1 MDTFIDQGYLER
13 FSDPTHQPDQHQ
25 YNSYALTSHASAGS
39 APAQAYPWPENQ
51 VIVNPSLY
59 PSQLPL
65 DFDGV
70 GDTWSFPQHTQ
81 HSPVNTE
88 LPQQRHRSSSHLSVP
103 NIRLTLNDQAPDR
116 EGLDA
121 PHYPFTTGIY
131 DAAPSPPQ
139 ALQQQTLNRI
149 RVNTNLTNIDSMG
162 NFSPEKSPIL
172 QQNMSAQSS
181 HHKILS
187 PVSMGGQR
195 SSHSSLQEPRA
206 DSEARSTLPE
216 AIESSLSPR
225 RRHAYKHAE
234 NPPRNAQNK
243 MICKFIECANLTFER
258 KCEWRFVNS
267 LLSSLSNVWNK
278 LTNSQ
283 Q

>member
-1 MDTFIDQGYLER
+1 M
-13 FSDPTHQPDQHQ
+13 
-25 YNSYALTSHASAGS
+25 TSHASAES

-51 VIVNPSLY
+51 GIATPSLY
-59 PSQLPL
+59 PSQLPPNV
-65 DFDGV
+65 GRV
-70 GDTWSFPQHTQ
+70 GDTWPFPQHTQ

-88 LPQQRHRSSSHLSVP
+88 LPQQRHRSSSHLTVP
-103 NIRLTLNDQAPDR
+103 DIRLTLNDQAPDR
-116 EGLDA
+116 EGLAA

-131 DAAPSPPQ
+131 DAVPSPPQ

-149 RVNTNLTNIDSMG
+149 RVNTSLTDINSMG
-162 NFSPEKSPIL
+162 NFGPEKSPIL

-195 SSHSSLQEPRA
+195 SPVYDRRSSHSSLQEPRA
-206 DSEARSTLPE
+206 DSEARSTSPE

-225 RRHAYKHAE
+225 RGHAYKRAE
-234 NPPRNAQNK
+234 DPPRNAQNK
-243 MICKFIECANLTFER
+243 MICKFKECANLTFER

-267 LLSSLSNVWNK
+267 LLLSSLLSSLGNLRNK
-278 LTNSQ
+278 LTNC
-283 Q
+283 

>member
-1 MDTFIDQGYLER
+1 V
-13 FSDPTHQPDQHQ
+13 
-25 YNSYALTSHASAGS
+25 S

-51 VIVNPSLY
+51 GIATQSLY
-59 PSQLPL
+59 PSQLPPNV
-65 DFDGV
+65 DGV

-88 LPQQRHRSSSHLSVP
+88 LPQQRHRSSSHLTVP

-116 EGLDA
+116 EGLAA

-139 ALQQQTLNRI
+139 ALQQQTLNGI
-149 RVNTNLTNIDSMG
+149 HVNTSLTNINSMG
-162 NFSPEKSPIL
+162 NFGPEKSPIL
-172 QQNMSAQSS
+172 QQNMSAQGS

-187 PVSMGGQR
+187 PVSMGDQRSPVYDRR

-206 DSEARSTLPE
+206 DSEARSTSPE

-225 RRHAYKHAE
+225 RGHAFKRAE
-234 NPPRNAQNK
+234 DPPRNTQNK
-243 MICKFIECANLTFER
+243 MICKFTECANLTFER

-267 LLSSLSNVWNK
+267 VLLLSSLGNLRNK
-278 LTNSQ
+278 LTNS
-283 Q
+283 